1 MGNEMVQLLVLAIIA
16 LFLVFR
22 LKNLLGTR
30 EGFEKSEPKEKE
42 KNTTARKPLEVINGG
57 LDTDI
62 IDHVKSGSP
71 AIDPLKQMKAVEKNF
86 SVSDFLSGVREAY
99 EMILMAFERGDISDV
114 KAFLSQEVDDAFS
127 EVIEQRK
134 ADGLEIEAS
143 FVGIKELSLVQSEFD
158 ASTKDAQITV
168 RFVSEITIAIKDSS
182 GVIVEGS
189 KNDIKQHSDI
199 WTFSR
204 IMGSENPN
212 WKLVATEG

>member
-168 RFVSEITIAIKDSS
+168 RFVSEITIAIKDAS

-189 KNDIKQHSDI
+189 KNDIKQHNDI

-204 IMGSENPN
+204 IMGSGNPN
-212 WKLVATEG
+212 WTLVATEG